1 MSTKTVNMKISRHL
15 SCKKQGSADDLQPR
29 RVKCLK
35 TEEQQMLNLKK
46 KQKAKRNDSTSNVWI
61 DWRRTRCLNC
71 LLKCR
76 SALIGSSPFSDCTK
90 ERKAKVLS
98 FDLSICGSSA
108 HRPGRVQW
116 SRTTDPAMFEL
127 NENMRSAFSQGKK
140 RGSKNIWLNEGA
152 ERSSI
157 HALHP
162 ILDADWNCSRSSA
175 DHLGC
180 RSSRLQIICWNNV
193 QQMICNLGV
202 WNALRPKNNRC

>member
-1 MSTKTVNMKISRHL
+1 
-15 SCKKQGSADDLQPR
+15 
-29 RVKCLK
+29 
-35 TEEQQMLNLKK
+35 MLNLRK

-108 HRPGRVQW
+108 DRPGRVQW

-127 NENMRSAFSQGKK
+127 NKNMRSAFSQGTKK
-140 RGSKNIWLNEGA
+140 GSKNIWLNEGA
-152 ERSSI
+152 EGSSI

-162 ILDADWNCSRSSA
+162 ILDADWNCWREVA
-175 DHLGC
+175 INRFMQCWWTDYWRKMFPQPQWLM
-180 RSSRLQIICWNNV
+180 SSRRWKWDYWHQS
-193 QQMICNLGV
+193 
-202 WNALRPKNNRC
+202 ALR